1 MGIFKILAGTLAVVF
16 VLRAIFLRV
25 YRRLELA
32 KISRSQNCALPP
44 RIPSRDPFFGTDTV
58 LEIFSALQNNVR
70 IKKIVSQHQKYGMT
84 FESFPFGRR
93 VISTVDARNIQVVLS
108 TQHEKFGV
116 GPVREGATGPMLGKG
131 IIASD
136 GENWMHGRA
145 MIKPTFM
152 RSQIADR
159 VVFEGFVGRFLEMLD
174 GEGKVVDLQ
183 PLFDRLVSWI

>member
-1 MGIFKILAGTLAVVF
+1 MGVFKTLVGTLAVIF

-32 KISRSQNCALPP
+32 KISRSQNCAAPP
-44 RIPSRDPFFGTDTV
+44 RIPSRDPFFGIDTI
-58 LEIFSALQNNVR
+58 LDNFHSLKNNFR
-70 IKKIVSQHQKYGMT
+70 IKQVVAQHQKYGTT

-93 VISTVDARNIQVVLS
+93 VISTADARNIQAVLS

-116 GPVREGATGPMLGKG
+116 GPIREGATGPMLGNG

-136 GENWMHGRA
+136 GEAWMHGRA
-145 MIKPTFM
+145 MIKPTFL

-159 VVFEGFVGRFLEMLD
+159 VVFEGFVGRLLQMLD
-174 GEGKVVDLQ
+174 GKGAVVDLQ
-183 PLFDRLVSWI
+183 PLFNRLVSWI